1 MISLKSTTKK
11 IISKKLITNSLTI
24 QKLPEMT
31 LQEKICQKA
40 ITLQFKNP
48 QMIKIKYFFILKQIF
63 NLRYTFKQNSN
74 RSPRPAGGLSS

>member
-11 IISKKLITNSLTI
+11 IISKKIIINSLTI
-24 QKLPEMT
+24 RKLPEMI
-31 LQEKICQKA
+31 LQGKICQKA
-40 ITLQFKNP
+40 ITLQFKNQ
-48 QMIKIKYFFILKQIF
+48 QMIKIKYFFIIKKIF